1 MQQEGTR
8 LALRMDFPRGL
19 SLEISTHG
27 SKWERGR
34 SIPGSE
40 RCGMQGESPPRLPTE
55 GSPQV
60 QLPAFLAHPGS
71 EYSGNFQ
78 ATPRWSEPATSVL
91 LGSRLSSRLL
101 LL

>member
-19 SLEISTHG
+19 SLETSTHR
-27 SKWERGR
+27 SKREQGR
-34 SIPGSE
+34 SIPGLE
-40 RCGMQGESPPRLPTE
+40 RSGMHGEPSPRLPAE
-55 GSPQV
+55 GPPQV
-60 QLPAFLAHPGS
+60 QLPAFLAHPRS

-78 ATPRWSEPATSVL
+78 ATPRWSELATGIL